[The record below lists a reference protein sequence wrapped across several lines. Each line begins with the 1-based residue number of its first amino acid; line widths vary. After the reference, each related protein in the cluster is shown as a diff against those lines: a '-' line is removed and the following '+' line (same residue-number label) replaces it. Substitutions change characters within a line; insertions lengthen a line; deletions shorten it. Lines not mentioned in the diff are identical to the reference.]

1 MLFLWIGLIFLAVSI
16 AFIPFQAAPPMTADR
31 TIRVEASSF
40 AYDPHTISVSRG
52 DRVTLELVSTDVVH
66 GLYIDGYDLELISKP
81 GQTARMTFTA
91 DRPGSFRLRC
101 SVTCGD
107 LHPFM
112 IGVLRVGNNEILWR
126 AVGLSFLAFIA
137 VFYFFRRPVM
147 Q

>member
-1 MLFLWIGLIFLAVSI
+1 VGI
-16 AFIPFQAAPPMTADR
+16 AFIPFQGAPPPAADR
-31 TIRVEASSF
+31 TIRVEAGSF
-40 AYDPHTISVSRG
+40 TYDPPTISVNRG
-52 DRVTLELVSTDVVH
+52 DRVTLELVSIDVLH
-66 GLYIDGYDLELISKP
+66 GLYIDGYDLELISEP

-126 AVGLSFLAFIA
+126 AAGLSFLALFA
-137 VFYFFRRPVM
+137 VFYFYRKPAM
-147 Q
+147 